1 MGHSAL
7 GHGKDRLLEDGAV
20 LDALPVRCED
30 LVHAVHAP
38 AAPAPRQATGRK
50 RAARLRPPL
59 ASGDPLPQPRSPSP
73 LPLRNVA
80 ARPEAS
86 RGKRE
91 VGAGGG
97 GYGARVIG
105 KWDWGVRGEMGQFVG
120 GWGWVGR

>member
-7 GHGKDRLLEDGAV
+7 GHGNDRVLEDEAV

-30 LVHAVHAP
+30 LVQAVPPP
-38 AAPAPRQATGRK
+38 AAPAPRQAAGRK

-80 ARPEAS
+80 ARRADPPQA
-86 RGKRE
+86 RGWGGPLR
-91 VGAGGG
+91 GAG
-97 GYGARVIG
+97 AIR
-105 KWDWGVRGEMGQFVG
+105 K
-120 GWGWVGR
+120 